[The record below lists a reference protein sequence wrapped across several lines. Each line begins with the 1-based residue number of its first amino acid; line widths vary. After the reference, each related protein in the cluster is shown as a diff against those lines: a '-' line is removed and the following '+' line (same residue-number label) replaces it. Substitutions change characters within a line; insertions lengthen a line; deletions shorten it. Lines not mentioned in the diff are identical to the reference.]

1 MKKYFALFFLFF
13 MLLFVLGFGYG
24 IQKKTRLK
32 PDTYKVAVNLVL
44 VDVMAIDKEGQ
55 TVLDL
60 NIDDFEV
67 YEDGKRIDINS
78 LEFINFQKLDL
89 PIQEGEKD
97 KTRAKRFFVLF
108 DSINTIQRMLDR
120 SKPQIIK
127 ELMDLIQ
134 SGGEIEVS
142 QMSEDSGIQVLQ
154 NFTSDREQIVQAV
167 NEASGSIW
175 VERATDDLYIPKIFD
190 KEEAPGRHGKYVS
203 HLGKVM
209 NQTAREMYQF
219 NMRHRFETSLTN
231 LLSYMNKI
239 KDYPG
244 RKSVLLLSG
253 GFPELSFEKFEPIE
267 DLVEYKREDLEG
279 NIANSDI
286 TAAKI
291 MDPFKVLQKGNR
303 RYEDDIFDN
312 LIQFANSYNIS
323 FYTLD
328 PDNYLRY
335 VLPDMTFDN
344 YDNITDIA
352 KIKLNELAN
361 LKDLALKTGGAALQG
376 SNKFD
381 NFQKYVSRDLKSY
394 YELSYYPK
402 RKKADGKYHK
412 IKVKITR
419 PDVKIRF
426 RKGYYDFTDEQEES
440 LLFASSSSN
449 PDLFKQIQFQ
459 AHTVPFV
466 SSKDKFKLWIN
477 MALPVQDLIL
487 GGDPYKEFKFL
498 KANFW
503 VDDQKGTNALNVQVN
518 IPISLSQTFRE
529 KFKRAQFYGFN
540 TCSEEIKLKSDEYRV
555 IFSIYDR
562 ETGRLGTF
570 EQNFEVPSLSK
581 DIGETIVNAVF
592 GRMVEAPRLG
602 KDFTISEKEGIL
614 QVGQFRFYPM
624 GSNQFKSREKVSLFL
639 QVYLPEKDN
648 LSIPEIFLY
657 QDDKKAGTLEPSV
670 VKESWNT
677 KANVVNVAY
686 NLDFSSILQG
696 DYRLQIILY
705 GSLNKKRI
713 EKNILIKIL

>member
-1 MKKYFALFFLFF
+1 MKKIFALFFLFF
-13 MLLFVLGFGYG
+13 TLLFVLGYG
-24 IQKKTRLK
+24 IQKQAQLK
-32 PDTYKVAVNLVL
+32 PDTYEVAVSLVL
-44 VDVMAIDKEGQ
+44 VDVMAIDKEDNA
-55 TVLDL
+55 VLDL
-60 NIDDFEV
+60 TLDDFEI
-67 YEDGKRIDINS
+67 YEDGKRVNINS
-78 LEFINFQKLDL
+78 LDFINFQKLDL
-89 PIQEGEKD
+89 TIREGEQGQAR
-97 KTRAKRFFVLF
+97 TKRFFVLF
-108 DSINTIQRMLDR
+108 DSINTIKRMLDR
-120 SKPQIIK
+120 SKPQIIQ

-175 VERATDDLYIPKIFD
+175 VERAADDLYIPNIFD
-190 KEEAPGRHGKYVS
+190 KEEVHGRYET

-209 NQTAREMYQF
+209 NQSAREMYQF

-231 LLSYMNKI
+231 LLSFMNKI

-244 RKSVLLLSG
+244 RKPVLLLSG
-253 GFPELSFEKFEPIE
+253 GFPELSFEKFAPIE
-267 DLVEYKREDLEG
+267 GLVERKKDGLDST
-279 NIANSDI
+279 IAYSDI

-352 KIKLNELAN
+352 KIKQNELAN

-381 NFQKYVSRDLKSY
+381 NFQKYVNRDLKSY
-394 YELSYYPK
+394 YELSYTPK

-412 IKVKITR
+412 IVVKVTR
-419 PDVKIRF
+419 PGIKIRF
-426 RKGYYDFTDEQEES
+426 RKGYFDFTDEQEES

-459 AHTVPFV
+459 ARTVPFV
-466 SSKDKFKLWIN
+466 SSKDKYKLWIN

-503 VDDQKGTNALNVQVN
+503 VDDQKGSNALNAQLN

-529 KFKRAQFYGFN
+529 KFKRARFYGYN
-540 TCSEEIKLKSDEYRV
+540 TCSEEIKLKSDKYKI
-555 IFSIYDR
+555 IFSLYDR
-562 ETGRLGTF
+562 ETGRLGTI
-570 EQNFEVPSLSK
+570 EQNFEVPSLSE
-581 DIGETIVNAVF
+581 DIGETIVCAVF

-602 KDFTISEKEGIL
+602 KDFTISDKEGIL
-614 QVGQFRFYPM
+614 QVGKYRFYPM
-624 GSNQFKSREKVSLFL
+624 GSNQFRSREKVSLFL
-639 QVYLPEKDN
+639 QIYLPEKDS
-648 LSIPEIFLY
+648 LSNPEIFLY
-657 QDDKKAGTLEPSV
+657 QEKRKVGTIEPAV
-670 VKESWNT
+670 VKELWNA
-677 KANVVNVAY
+677 KANVLNVAY
-686 NLDFSSILQG
+686 KLDFSSILRG
-696 DYRLQIILY
+696 DYRLQISLY
-705 GSLNKKRI
+705 GSLNKKRM
-713 EKNILIKIL
+713 EKNISIKIL

>member
-190 KEEAPGRHGKYVS
+190 KEEPSGKRGKYVS

-219 NMRHRFETSLTN
+219 NMRHRFESSLSN

-253 GFPELSFEKFEPIE
+253 GFPELIFEKFAPIE
-267 DLVEYKREDLEG
+267 DLVEYKKKDLEG

-344 YDNITDIA
+344 YDNISDIA
-352 KIKLNELAN
+352 KIKQNELAN
-361 LKDLALKTGGAALQG
+361 LRDLALKTGGAALQG

-381 NFQKYVSRDLKSY
+381 NFQKYVNRDLKSY

-412 IKVKITR
+412 IQVKVTR

-426 RKGYYDFTDEQEES
+426 RKGYYDFTDEQRES

-459 AHTVPFV
+459 ARTVPFV
-466 SSKDKFKLWIN
+466 SSKGKYKLWIN

-562 ETGRLGTF
+562 ETDQLGTF

-624 GSNQFKSREKVSLFL
+624 GSNQFKNREKVSLFL

-713 EKNILIKIL
+713 EKNIPIKIL

>member
-13 MLLFVLGFGYG
+13 TLLFVLGYG
-24 IQKKTRLK
+24 IQKQTQLK
-32 PDTYKVAVNLVL
+32 PDKYDVAVSLVL
-44 VDVMAIDKEGQ
+44 VDVMAVDKEDKAVQ
-55 TVLDL
+55 DL
-60 NIDDFEV
+60 TLEDFEV
-67 YEDGKRIDINS
+67 YEDGKRININS
-78 LEFINFQKLDL
+78 LDFIDFQKLDL
-89 PIQEGEKD
+89 KIREGEQGQAR
-97 KTRAKRFFVLF
+97 TKRFFVLF
-108 DSINTIQRMLDR
+108 DSINTIKRMLDR
-120 SKPQIIK
+120 SKPQIIQ

-142 QMSEDSGIQVLQ
+142 QMSEDSGIQILQ

-175 VERATDDLYIPKIFD
+175 VERAVDDLYIPKIFD
-190 KEEAPGRHGKYVS
+190 KKEVS
-203 HLGKVM
+203 DRFETHLGEVM
-209 NQTAREMYQF
+209 NQAAREMYQF
-219 NMRHRFETSLTN
+219 NMRHRFEKSLTN

-253 GFPELSFEKFEPIE
+253 GFPELSFEKFAPIE
-267 DLVEYKREDLEG
+267 DLVEKNNDGLDST
-279 NIANSDI
+279 IAHSDI

-291 MDPFKVLQKGNR
+291 MDPFKVLQEGNR

-335 VLPDMTFDN
+335 VLPDIAFDN
-344 YDNITDIA
+344 YENITEIA
-352 KIKLNELAN
+352 KIKQNELAN

-381 NFQKYVSRDLKSY
+381 NFQEYVNRDLKSY

-412 IKVKITR
+412 IQVKVTR

-426 RKGYYDFTDEQEES
+426 RKGYYDFTNEQEES
-440 LLFASSSSN
+440 LLFASSSYN

-459 AHTVPFV
+459 ARTVPFV
-466 SSKDKFKLWIN
+466 SGKDKFKLWIN

-503 VDDQKGTNALNVQVN
+503 VDDQKGANALNAQLS
-518 IPISLSQTFRE
+518 IPISMSQTFRE
-529 KFKRAQFYGFN
+529 KFKQARFYGYN
-540 TCSEEIKLKSDEYRV
+540 TCSEELKLNSEEYRV
-555 IFSIYDR
+555 IFSLYDG

-581 DIGETIVNAVF
+581 DTGETIVSAVF
-592 GRMVEAPRLG
+592 GQLVKAPRLG
-602 KDFTISEKEGIL
+602 KDFTISDNEGIL
-614 QVGQFRFYPM
+614 QVDQYLFYPM
-624 GSNQFKSREKVSLFL
+624 GSNQFRSRKDVSLFL
-639 QVYLPEKDN
+639 QIYLPEKDD
-648 LSIPEIFLY
+648 LSNPEILLF
-657 QDDKKAGTLEPSV
+657 QEKKEVTTIDSVV
-670 VKESWNT
+670 VKELWNA
-677 KANVVNVAY
+677 KANV
-686 NLDFSSILQG
+686 
-696 DYRLQIILY
+696 
-705 GSLNKKRI
+705 
-713 EKNILIKIL
+713 